1 MAIDVGGTKLAAG
14 VVDTEGRLFQRH
26 LAATRADATAEDL
39 FADLCSLLGRFE
51 PFDRFT
57 VCGVGCPGPMTLGGH
72 LVSPLNIPAWRSFP
86 LGARLAEF
94 TGLPTHVGND
104 AKALALAEGWVGAAV
119 GVRDYV
125 AMVVSTGVGGGIVL
139 DGRLLDGRTGN
150 AGHVGQIVVNPG
162 GTALPG
168 HVAGSLECEASG
180 TAIEVRTGRPA
191 EEACTS
197 EINHVGTMVGRA
209 IGSLANALD
218 LHLAVVGGSVALG
231 FGEPF
236 FSAAQAEVDRVASL
250 DYSIGTRVE
259 PVGLGASAPLVG
271 AAAVGFARARV
282 DRTPVGLIRRVGSV
296 QRPAGSGRRQVG
308 KSRFHSSQVRS
319 SSAPMAC
326 DPSPP

>member
-1 MAIDVGGTKLAAG
+1 MAVDIGGSKLAAG
-14 VVDTEGRLFQRH
+14 VVDAEGRLFQRY
-26 LAATRADATAEDL
+26 LAPTRLDVSSEEL
-39 FADLCSLLGRFE
+39 FADLCALLWRFE
-51 PFDRFT
+51 PFDRFA
-57 VCGVGCPGPMTLGGH
+57 VCGVGCPGPMTLGGQ

-86 LGARLAEF
+86 LGDRLAAF
-94 TGLPTHVGND
+94 TGLPTRVGND

-162 GTALPG
+162 GMALPG

-236 FSAAQAEVDRVASL
+236 FERGTGRGRSGRLSRLQHRHPSRTRRPRRVSSAGRRGGGRVPLHRGDRSPGVL
-250 DYSIGTRVE
+250 IGGATDLPPGRVGR
-259 PVGLGASAPLVG
+259 PVRPGNPVST
-271 AAAVGFARARV
+271 RAR
-282 DRTPVGLIRRVGSV
+282 
-296 QRPAGSGRRQVG
+296 
-308 KSRFHSSQVRS
+308 
-319 SSAPMAC
+319 
-326 DPSPP
+326 